1 MSAMTHQD
9 ELSIVRGEPISL
21 QPGRTLT
28 AWLDEEEGVAVLLG
42 RNVRRGDDL
51 TFVHDRLAAA
61 RAARDARPA
70 FLPAEAVV
78 PGDHAR
84 LAEYEARPDLKAAFA
99 GIDWT
104 VEMIDMLQMQSMQK
118 AIKVGAVD
126 ERIEP
131 VLEDP
136 DMLWEFCLPTRHTDP
151 PRGAFSDTD
160 QRGYT
165 ISSLNP
171 NLRIAGSKVD
181 TIDIVTP
188 SGPIK
193 VQAIMFFVNF
203 GNSYINVARH
213 NGRYFLRDGYHRVT
227 GLLKAGITTMPC
239 VVVNLPGTFDE
250 LMPGRSTFSRAVCFS
265 DRPPMVADFLDDA
278 VADDYRQ
285 PVTRKIVRIR
295 SEEFVVQG

>member
-1 MSAMTHQD
+1 MTQQD
-9 ELSIVRGEPISL
+9 ELSIVSGEPISL

-28 AWLDEEEGVAVLLG
+28 AWLDDEEAEAVLLG
-42 RNVRRGDDL
+42 RNKRRSDDL
-51 TFVHDRLAAA
+51 SAIHERIAAA
-61 RAARDARPA
+61 RAARDARPV
-70 FLPAEAVV
+70 FVSTEAVV
-78 PGDHAR
+78 PGDHAK
-84 LAEYEARPDLKAAFA
+84 LAEYEARSDLKASFA

-104 VEMIDMLQMQSMQK
+104 VEMIDMLRVKSMQK

-126 ERIEP
+126 ERIAPVIEEP
-131 VLEDP
+131 DR
-136 DMLWEFCLPTRHTDP
+136 LWEFCLPTGRTEP
-151 PRGAFSDTD
+151 PRGAFTDTD

-165 ISSLNP
+165 VSSLNP

-213 NGRYFLRDGYHRVT
+213 NGHYFLRDGYHRVT
-227 GLLKAGITTMPC
+227 GLLKAGITKMPC
-239 VVVNLPGTFDE
+239 VVVNLPGTFDD
-250 LMPGRSTFSRAVCFS
+250 LMPGRSTFSRSVCFS
-265 DRPPMVADFLDDA
+265 DRPPMVIDFLDDS
-278 VADDYRQ
+278 VADDYQQ

-295 SEEFVVQG
+295 SEEFSVQG